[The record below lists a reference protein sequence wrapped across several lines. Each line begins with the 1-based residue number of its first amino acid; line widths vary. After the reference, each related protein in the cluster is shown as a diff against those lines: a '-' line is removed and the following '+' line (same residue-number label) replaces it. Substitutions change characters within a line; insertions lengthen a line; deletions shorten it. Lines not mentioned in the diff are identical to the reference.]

1 MSRFR
6 IAAERRRK
14 AFSFRELPLFHRHAG
29 DGEKRNGEKKMAKM
43 TTFALTLIVTLAA
56 IFPAAYTMGMLA

>member
-1 MSRFR
+1 
-6 IAAERRRK
+6 
-14 AFSFRELPLFHRHAG
+14 
-29 DGEKRNGEKKMAKM
+29 MAKM

>member
-1 MSRFR
+1 MSRIR
-6 IAAERRRK
+6 IAAKRRQ
-14 AFSFRELPLFHRHAG
+14 AVFSFGEPSLSPRHAG
-29 DGEKRNGEKKMAKM
+29 DGENKKRREEMAKM

>member
-6 IAAERRRK
+6 IAAERRLK

-29 DGEKRNGEKKMAKM
+29 DGDKKKRREKMAKM